1 MTRVLVLGGGGSRG
15 AFQAG
20 WLRAQSGVFDAVHG
34 VSVGAINGA
43 RVSQYASVE
52 AAARQLELDWINTS
66 TASVLASWPVGAVS
80 AAREGSLYSTEPL
93 AAMLRRR
100 LAERP
105 LLHPCVVY
113 AASLAT
119 GGLARF
125 ALTGDVTRDVPAI
138 LASASFPSVMPP
150 VAIGGDLFHDG
161 GVVRVVPL
169 PEALTEHGRM
179 VDEIDVV
186 LCADPHEPLPLW
198 TPAKGLPA
206 LLRTVEVATHDRA
219 RTDLVQARADWDEM
233 PLRPH
238 VRLWWPEEQH
248 CEDPMDFDPKHT
260 ERALR
265 QGFEDARRGPQE
277 VWT

>member
-1 MTRVLVLGGGGSRG
+1 VTRVLVLGGGGSRG

-20 WLRAQSGVFDAVHG
+20 WLRAQSGVFDAIHG

-43 RVSQYASVE
+43 RVAQYASAE
-52 AAARQLELDWINTS
+52 PAARQLEMDWLNTS
-66 TASVLASWPVGAVS
+66 TATVLAQWPVGTLS
-80 AAREGSLYSTEPL
+80 ALVEGSLYSTEPL
-93 AAMLRRR
+93 AALLRRR
-100 LAERP
+100 LAERA

-138 LASASFPSVMPP
+138 LASAAFPTVMPP
-150 VAIGGDLFHDG
+150 VPIDDDLYYDG

-169 PEALTEHGRM
+169 PEALVAHVG

-186 LCADPHEPLPLW
+186 LCADPYEPLPLT
-198 TPAKGLPA
+198 TPEKGLRA
-206 LLRTVEVATHDRA
+206 LLRTVDVATHDRA
-219 RTDLVQARADWDEM
+219 RTDLLEARADWDAM
-233 PLRPH
+233 PLRPR
-238 VRLWWPEEQH
+238 VRLWWPREQH
-248 CEDPMDFDPKHT
+248 CEDPMNFDPKHT
-260 ERALR
+260 ERAMR